1 MNMAATPMETDAGAV
16 ASPALK
22 PPHPLDMIRTPGF
35 PMFLA
40 MSAAVLFLFQ
50 SLMVVLP
57 GIWFKAESYYSHGIL
72 IPLIVAVMVRNK
84 WHRLQAIPRQGSWW
98 PFVFL
103 APVLYITWVASRTSM
118 ALTLSFLLVATIG
131 LAIWSICGWKMAMAT
146 SPMWLYLLFGLPVWQ
161 LVIDKFTQPLQNI
174 SAKVSF
180 ELLKLM
186 GQNMLQ
192 ADSTTI
198 LLDRFEM
205 NVGAPCSGLRTLLSL
220 IALTAFFIYIA
231 KLPWYANTFLAVFM
245 IPFGIL
251 INGVRIAMIGLV
263 GNTYGSE
270 AGHQFHDYSGY
281 ISTLLC
287 VFILMKICEALGWKG
302 LE

>member
-1 MNMAATPMETDAGAV
+1 MAATPLVSEAEIPINA
-16 ASPALK
+16 PLK
-22 PPHPLDMIRTPGF
+22 PPHPLEMLRTPGF
-35 PMFLA
+35 PVFLA
-40 MSAAVLFLFQ
+40 VSAAVLFLFQ
-50 SLMVVLP
+50 TLMVVLP
-57 GIWFKAESYYSHGIL
+57 GIWFKPESYYSHGIL
-72 IPLIVAVMVRNK
+72 IPLIAGVMLRNK

-98 PFVFL
+98 PFLFL
-103 APVLYITWVASRTSM
+103 IPALYITWVASRTSM

-131 LAIWSICGWKMAMAT
+131 LAVWAICGWKMALAT